1 MRVMCVADRIN
12 YLKTEVKARIQ
23 KKNYLLRPGV
33 YEPGNDEL
41 IADLEEEI
49 RELDDE
55 LEELDEALWSGKE
68 ICK

>member
-12 YLKTEVKARIQ
+12 YLKAEVKARIQ

>member
-1 MRVMCVADRIN
+1 MKVMCIEDRIN
-12 YLKTEVKARIQ
+12 YLETEVKARIQ

-33 YEPGNDEL
+33 YGPQNDEI

-55 LEELDEALWSGKE
+55 IEELDEALWRGRE
-68 ICK
+68 IYK

>member
-1 MRVMCVADRIN
+1 MRVMCPRDRMK
-12 YLKTEVKARIQ
+12 YLETEVKARIQ

-33 YEPGNDEL
+33 YEPKNDEM
-41 IADLEEEI
+41 IADLEAEI

-68 ICK
+68 IYK

>member
-1 MRVMCVADRIN
+1 MIVMCPMDRMK
-12 YLKTEVKARIQ
+12 YLETEVKARIQ

-33 YEPGNDEL
+33 YEPENDEI

-55 LEELDEALWSGKE
+55 IEELDEALWRGRE
-68 ICK
+68 IVK